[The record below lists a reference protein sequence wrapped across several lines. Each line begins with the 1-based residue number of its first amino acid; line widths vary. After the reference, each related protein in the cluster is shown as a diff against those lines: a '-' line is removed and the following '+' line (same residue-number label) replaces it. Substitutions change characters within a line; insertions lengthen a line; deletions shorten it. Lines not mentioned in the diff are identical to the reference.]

1 MSPLSSPDKS
11 LASSYASQTPT
22 SILAKLLADDSD
34 LSGKE
39 TFTSVKKRFL
49 TFFYS
54 QWELW
59 IQF

>member
-54 QWELW
+54 Q
-59 IQF
+59 